1 MSVSEDSR
9 NNDIVLRNVQ
19 FLRVES
25 VQGVFKNLLVK
36 TVDVNSPEVFHM
48 SVIFLI
54 QAVFA

>member
-36 TVDVNSPEVFHM
+36 TVDVNGPEVFHM